1 VISPA
6 DVATPA
12 PTAPKYSLGQF
23 VYTKPGRG
31 EGAPRLSRI
40 ESAHPLH
47 SNDGQIWLVRERMRS
62 GWASA
67 PLHRHIDRA
76 LNDQEVAHCRRL
88 DLIPPHGQPL

>member
-6 DVATPA
+6 NDVAAA
-12 PTAPKYSLGQF
+12 PRYSLGEF

-40 ESAHPLH
+40 ESAHPLQ
-47 SNDGQIWLVRERMRS
+47 SNDGQIWLVRERMRT

-67 PLHRHIDRA
+67 PLHRHIDRR
-76 LNDQEVAHCRRL
+76 LTDEEVRHCRRL
-88 DLIPPHGQPL
+88 GLIPAEGERL